1 MTASQELVSINMVE
15 TMVKHQQTFHKEKKK
30 NTWSSNNKQQ
40 LINAN
45 QRTFAR
51 QIKINKIKTPAK

>member
-15 TMVKHQQTFHKEKKK
+15 TMVKHQQTFHKENK
-30 NTWSSNNKQQ
+30 NTWSSNYKQQ